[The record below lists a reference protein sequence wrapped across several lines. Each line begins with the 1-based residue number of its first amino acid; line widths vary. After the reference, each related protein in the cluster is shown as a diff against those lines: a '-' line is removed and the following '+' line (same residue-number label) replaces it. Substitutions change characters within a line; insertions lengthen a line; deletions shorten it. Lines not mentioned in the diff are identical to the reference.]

1 MIDKE
6 NLAQIFSGTEGIIA
20 TYFFGSQVKGKTD
33 IFSDYDFA
41 VLLEAGWEEDKRL
54 ALVGDLLLEAFSVL
68 GEDNADVVD
77 LLAQPLWFQRVVVQT
92 GKVIYQTNK
101 EKRKRY
107 ETELIHKCLQAGL
120 TEYVEDDKMRKQDV
134 QINFDTIEENL
145 QMLERLNRLSYDEFI
160 TEFWYLQSAVRLL
173 QTTIEGL
180 VDISRYVI
188 RSLNLPTAETYSQVP
203 KVLADAGYI
212 DEKTAAIYVQMMRFR
227 NLVVHH
233 YYRVDAEEIY
243 RILTEHLGDLQRWH
257 DQLVKI
263 IETEEN
269 ARN

>member
-1 MIDKE
+1 MVSE
-6 NLAQIFSGTEGIIA
+6 ERLAQIFSGTEGIIA

-41 VLLEAGWEEDKRL
+41 VLLEAGWEEDKRFTV
-54 ALVGDLLLEAFSVL
+54 VGDLLFKAFAVV

-92 GKVIYQTNK
+92 GKVIYQTDK
-101 EKRKRY
+101 ERRKRY
-107 ETELIHKCLQAGL
+107 ETELINKCLQAGL
-120 TEYVEDDKMRKQDV
+120 AEYVEDDKMRKQDV
-134 QINFDTIEENL
+134 QINFDTIKENL
-145 QMLERLNRLSYDEFI
+145 QMLERLSRLSYDEFI

-212 DEKTAAIYVQMMRFR
+212 DEKTAAVYVQMMRFR

-243 RILTEHLGDLQRWH
+243 RILTEELNDLKNWH
-257 DQLVKI
+257 DRLAEI
-263 IETEEN
+263 IDTGK
-269 ARN
+269 

>member
-1 MIDKE
+1 
-6 NLAQIFSGTEGIIA
+6 
-20 TYFFGSQVKGKTD
+20 
-33 IFSDYDFA
+33 
-41 VLLEAGWEEDKRL
+41 
-54 ALVGDLLLEAFSVL
+54 
-68 GEDNADVVD
+68 
-77 LLAQPLWFQRVVVQT
+77 
-92 GKVIYQTNK
+92 
-101 EKRKRY
+101 
-107 ETELIHKCLQAGL
+107 
-120 TEYVEDDKMRKQDV
+120 
-134 QINFDTIEENL
+134 
-145 QMLERLNRLSYDEFI
+145 MLERLSRLSYDEFI

-212 DEKTAAIYVQMMRFR
+212 DETTAAIYVQMMRFR

-233 YYRVDAEEIY
+233 YYRVDAKEIY

-269 ARN
+269 ARK

>member
-1 MIDKE
+1 MVSE
-6 NLAQIFSGTEGIIA
+6 ERLAQIFSGTEGIIA

-54 ALVGDLLLEAFSVL
+54 AVVGDLLFKAFAVV
-68 GEDNADVVD
+68 GEDKADVVD

-92 GKVIYQTNK
+92 GKVIYQTDK
-101 EKRKRY
+101 EKQKRY

-145 QMLERLNRLSYDEFI
+145 QLLERLSNFNHGEFMAD
-160 TEFWYLQSAVRLL
+160 FRNLPSAVRLL

-203 KVLADAGYI
+203 KVLAKAGYI
-212 DEKTAAIYVQMMRFR
+212 DKKTAAIYVQMMRFR